1 MEEKKNTKETVCPY
15 AKKCGGC
22 KYQGVP
28 YPAQLKKKQ
37 NQIQNL
43 LKKFGKTEPIIG
55 MKNPYFY
62 RNKVHAVFDIGK
74 EILFPEFMRQI
85 PTELFLLR
93 SA

>member
-1 MEEKKNTKETVCPY
+1 MEEKKEHTGSGLSICKEVRWMW
-15 AKKCGGC
+15 
-22 KYQGVP
+22 YQGVP

-62 RNKVHAVFDIGK
+62 RNKGSCSV
-74 EILFPEFMRQI
+74 
-85 PTELFLLR
+85 
-93 SA
+93 